1 MLGKG
6 IYLGE
11 STFFK
16 DTTWNRSIWLNS
28 GDSVD
33 VIEKSPYDNREAKV
47 YLKIRKK
54 EHDIMLPEYM
64 VRMEH
69 FTNTNKTDEYCKDI
83 LHKILGT
90 GAWDINPRPH
100 WEDGAPAH
108 SLSINGAMTQYDL
121 SKGEIPLL
129 TLRPVVYKKAISELL
144 WIYKDASN
152 DLKRL
157 REVYGIHWWDD
168 WALEDDT
175 IGACY
180 GETVRRHNLMHN
192 LIDGIEKNPD
202 SRYHII
208 NLWQVEDF
216 KDPHGLKPCCFQ
228 TNFNVRHKDNETFL
242 DMTLYQRS
250 TDFMTAGITVN
261 EIQYAVFLCVVAH
274 HFGYTPGIYTH
285 FMQNIQIYDR
295 HIKQAHELLSRETVP
310 CEPKIWI
317 NPNKKD
323 FFSLEPDDI
332 KIIGYD
338 VEIIKEINPQLKFPL
353 AI

>member
-1 MLGKG
+1 MFKKL
-6 IYLGE
+6 IYVGE
-11 STFFK
+11 
-16 DTTWNRSIWLNS
+16 
-28 GDSVD
+28 
-33 VIEKSPYDNREAKV
+33 
-47 YLKIRKK
+47 
-54 EHDIMLPEYM
+54 PEYYNDENTGEPVLVSIGDYLDLHACYNKIMDIYMATDLRVTKSNHVLLVPKSM
-64 VRMEH
+64 VKMV
-69 FTNTNKTDEYCKDI
+69 NSSNKTDEYCKDI
-83 LHKILGT
+83 LNRILTEGT
-90 GAWDINPRPH
+90 MDINPRPH

-121 SKGEIPLL
+121 SKGEVPLL

-168 WALEDDT
+168 WALKDDT

-180 GETVRRHNLMHN
+180 GETVRRHNLMHG
-192 LIDGIEKNPD
+192 LIDSIEKNPD

-208 NLWQVEDF
+208 NLWQVDDF

-261 EIQYAVFLCVVAH
+261 EIQYAVFLCMVAH

-295 HIKQAHELLSRETVP
+295 HIKQAHELLSRETIP

-332 KIIGYD
+332 EIIGYD
-338 VEIIKEINPQLKFPL
+338 AEIIKEINPQLKFPL